1 MIIQKGIRK
10 LMQFKRL
17 RNLCLS
23 LLAIASISP
32 CLSINATDEKG
43 QSIEITNN
51 VGMGNVSI
59 RINSLQYDKAS
70 DSNIQWEQH
79 RTVLPGEVVSEIV
92 SVTNEGEPAWIR
104 VKLDFETKAEVN
116 ITENECELVDGWE
129 KHNDGYYYWK
139 KEVATGETVQ
149 FLNSITVP
157 SEWTSAQVAKTDFT
171 ANVRADAVQT
181 RHFIPDFTREDPWF
195 GTIIEVSAYNYTRK
209 EDATNTGYS
218 VAYEGGAEGLVHKG
232 DDFFSNWNTLM
243 PGDSLEDSV
252 AIRNDYDRKVKM
264 YFRTENEIS
273 TDLEEHI
280 YLKIY
285 RGAELIYDGTL
296 AGTKNEMVLAV
307 MDPGTS
313 FVIKYKLDV
322 PAELNNK
329 YDLTDGQVKWIFRAE
344 LLGRYTKEGKLTGVQ
359 DTTMR
364 WVAGGV
370 AAVAVLGCAVYFL
383 NKKKKEDDEE
393 KK

>member
-1 MIIQKGIRK
+1 MVTVAT
-10 LMQFKRL
+10 
-17 RNLCLS
+17 
-23 LLAIASISP
+23 LAP
-32 CLSINATDEKG
+32 CIPVYAEGDSV
-43 QSIEITNN
+43 EITNN

-59 RINSLQYDKAS
+59 RINSEQYDEATGK
-70 DSNIQWEQH
+70 NIPWEQK
-79 RTVLPGEVVSEIV
+79 RTVLPGETVSEIV

-116 ITENECELVDGWE
+116 ITEEECEIVDGWE
-129 KHNDGYYYWK
+129 KHKDGYYYWT

-149 FLNSITVP
+149 FLESIDVP
-157 SEWTSAQVAKTDFT
+157 AEWTSEQVAKTDFT
-171 ANVRADAVQT
+171 ACVRADAVQT
-181 RHFIPDFTREDPWF
+181 RHFTPNFKSDDPWF

-209 EDATNTGYS
+209 EDATDIGFS
-218 VAYEGGAEGLVHKG
+218 VAYEGGAEGLVNKG
-232 DDFFSNWNTLM
+232 DDFFSNWMTLM
-243 PGDSLEDSV
+243 PGDSLEDTV

-264 YFRTENEIS
+264 YFRTENETS

-285 RGAELIYDGTL
+285 RGEELIYDGTL
-296 AGTKNEMVLAV
+296 AGTKKESVLAV

-344 LLGRYTKEGKLTGVQ
+344 LLGRYTKDGKRTGVE
-359 DTTMR
+359 DTTKY
-364 WVAGGV
+364 WIAGGV
-370 AAVAVLGCAVYFL
+370 AAVAVLGCAVYML
-383 NKKKKEDDEE
+383 GKKKKEDEE
-393 KK
+393 AK